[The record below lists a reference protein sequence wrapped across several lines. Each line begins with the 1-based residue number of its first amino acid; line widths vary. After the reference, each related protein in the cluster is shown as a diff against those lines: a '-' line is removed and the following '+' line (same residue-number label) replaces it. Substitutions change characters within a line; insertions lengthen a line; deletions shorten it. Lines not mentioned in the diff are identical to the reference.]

1 MSVVSERA
9 QGTVAAVPRRSL
21 IEIEG
26 EAHLLNDLAE
36 AVRLALADQGTS
48 YHVRI
53 DGVGRCGEV
62 MVTITGSKGRLPL
75 LFDAGE
81 LEPAYVRSVI
91 RRTVEKY
98 AFC

>member
-1 MSVVSERA
+1 MSAVSERR
-9 QGTVAAVPRRSL
+9 TL

-26 EAHLLNDLAE
+26 EARLLDGLAE
-36 AVRLALADQGTS
+36 AVRVALADQGTS

-62 MVTITGSKGRLPL
+62 MVRITGSKGRLPL

-81 LEPAYVRSVI
+81 LEPAYVGSVI